1 VDEQMTSED
10 DIRPLFRDRDVSS
23 MSFAFDLSS
32 YDDARAN
39 AEPISTSGSPP
50 EQCPAMA
57 IGRQKMLSAPAPGST
72 MAFRPRRGERHGG
85 RRAAMSEHEPYEH
98 EDSQE
103 SALLRAQEHKG
114 YGDDE
119 GEREE
124 LLEDPED
131 DEPKESA

>member
-1 VDEQMTSED
+1 
-10 DIRPLFRDRDVSS
+10 
-23 MSFAFDLSS
+23 
-32 YDDARAN
+32 
-39 AEPISTSGSPP
+39 
-50 EQCPAMA
+50 
-57 IGRQKMLSAPAPGST
+57 
-72 MAFRPRRGERHGG
+72 
-85 RRAAMSEHEPYEH
+85 MSEHEPYEH